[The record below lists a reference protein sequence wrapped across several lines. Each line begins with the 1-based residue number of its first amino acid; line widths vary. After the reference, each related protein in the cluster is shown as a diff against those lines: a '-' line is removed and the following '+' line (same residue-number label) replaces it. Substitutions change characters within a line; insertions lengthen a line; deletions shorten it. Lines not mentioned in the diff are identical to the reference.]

1 MRAGDTPSYAR
12 LLQAQKCSRPTPSSR
27 ATEPDSVEKG
37 VQRKRHNEHY
47 KPKAEQHRLAAEQGQ
62 AEQL

>member
-1 MRAGDTPSYAR
+1 MHAGDTPSNAR
-12 LLQAQKCSRPTPSSR
+12 LLHAQKCSRPTPSSR

-47 KPKAEQHRLAAEQGQ
+47 KPKAMQRRLAAE
-62 AEQL
+62 